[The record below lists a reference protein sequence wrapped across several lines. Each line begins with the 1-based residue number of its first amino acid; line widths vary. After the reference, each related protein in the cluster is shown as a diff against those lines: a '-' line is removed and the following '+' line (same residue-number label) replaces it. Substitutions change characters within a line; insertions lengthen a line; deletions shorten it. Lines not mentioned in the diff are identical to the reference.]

1 MNLGAGLASALGG
14 VVGLFAGAL
23 AGHAMG
29 GSDDELLAAGLGGT
43 ALGAFA
49 GAVLVSPDAPATT
62 TGTVGAGRPSDLEPE
77 ECGPCNRGAV
87 LPWLIQ
93 VNPQLG

>member
-1 MNLGAGLASALGG
+1 MNLGAGLASAVGG

-23 AGHAMG
+23 VGHAMG

-62 TGTVGAGRPSDLEPE
+62 STGVGTGAPPPE
-77 ECGPCNRGAV
+77 DEDCAPCNAAAV
-87 LPWLIQ
+87 FRQLSAQ